1 MQHLCCPAC
10 INVAEVN
17 LNFRPAQL
25 APPATLDA
33 LHWCEH
39 YNCWVMG
46 HKVGDKVTHP
56 IRQSAALFGI
66 WLQVKMFP
74 GSAITWSLPVRGPD
88 LGTCQFSLLA
98 KKK

>member
-1 MQHLCCPAC
+1 MLVTQHLCSPAH

-25 APPATLDA
+25 APPAALDT

-46 HKVGDKVTHP
+46 HKVEDKVTHP
-56 IRQSAALFGI
+56 IRQSAALLGVG
-66 WLQVKMFP
+66 LQVKMFP
-74 GSAITWSLPVRGPD
+74 GSEFTGEGLSGLLSV
-88 LGTCQFSLLA
+88 FSLNQ
-98 KKK
+98 KGK

>member
-1 MQHLCCPAC
+1 MTGVRVPVMKHLCSPAHL
-10 INVAEVN
+10 NVTEVN

-25 APPATLDA
+25 APPASSDT

-56 IRQSAALFGI
+56 IPQSAALFGVG
-66 WLQVKMFP
+66 LQVKMFP
-74 GSAITWSLPVRGPD
+74 GVEITWGLPER
-88 LGTCQFSLLA
+88 A
-98 KKK
+98 